1 MEHVEAHVSVPTQ
14 RVRDADREHRR
25 VCDLAEVVGEDVP
38 PADEL
43 AQRPLPEQ
51 HRDYEQHEP
60 RERPS
65 DRVDDGICGVG
76 EPTQRAEKGR
86 HGARVATAE
95 YRSQAVAR
103 QRRYNLPRPR
113 AAMSRL
119 LITLG
124 IIIVAVGLL
133 WPLLAK
139 LGLGNLPGD
148 IRIERD
154 DFTLYIPLT
163 SGLIVSAVV
172 SLILWLLHK

>member
-1 MEHVEAHVSVPTQ
+1 
-14 RVRDADREHRR
+14 
-25 VCDLAEVVGEDVP
+25 
-38 PADEL
+38 
-43 AQRPLPEQ
+43 
-51 HRDYEQHEP
+51 
-60 RERPS
+60 
-65 DRVDDGICGVG
+65 
-76 EPTQRAEKGR
+76 
-86 HGARVATAE
+86 
-95 YRSQAVAR
+95 
-103 QRRYNLPRPR
+103 
-113 AAMSRL
+113 MSRL

-148 IRIERD
+148 IRVERD